1 MSENGGQE
9 DGELDQEPTKD
20 HVRDEFRADNGV
32 RVKRVSNNEVEGPKD
47 WLKVYGTREDR
58 FASLGGGEPNTVSRE
73 VLINEMPANVAYEVL
88 VGLAEAHGYELVPK

>member
-1 MSENGGQE
+1 MSEQDDGG
-9 DGELDQEPTKD
+9 LDQEPTKD

>member
-9 DGELDQEPTKD
+9 DGELDQEPAKD
-20 HVRDEFRADNGV
+20 HVHDEFRADNGV
-32 RVKRVSNNEVEGPKD
+32 RVKRVSRTAVEGPKE
-47 WLKVYGTREDR
+47 WVKVYGTREDR
-58 FASLGGGEPNTVSRE
+58 FASLDGGEPNTVSRE